1 MRYVLV
7 IVALVGCG
15 DRGISTNERARL
27 LAMPPVWTAAA
38 RAERCPRAAL
48 RTPVTGDRSA
58 RLAAMSDK
66 SSPEQQCLA
75 RVKELRTELG
85 PCAPQEHCGPQTLAT
100 VKPHP
105 DVVAACAPLYAA
117 IDDVAHASE
126 ACTST
131 SVWNDDNVVSVL
143 SLGNAVR
150 LEVAPLAARGQ
161 LGEAARR
168 VLDAIRFADDFARK
182 SAVLGEMS
190 STAAAFR
197 LADTLD
203 ELASDPR
210 LTADDARAI
219 ARDLDVLLA
228 TSPRWDVIM
237 RQEDAWGATFA
248 LTHDHDPVPEL
259 ARFDARERELQRVCR
274 GTLRGCVEHIDAED
288 IEGAGIFI
296 DYAKR
301 LGQRDYLLAFVRMQI
316 ELRLARPEDC
326 NNPLRRRALV
336 QPWAD
341 RAIVGDEAEPV
352 VTPPA
357 WQRITASQ
365 QTHAPRV
372 LHCVPA
378 MI

>member
-1 MRYVLV
+1 MRCVLV
-7 IVALVGCG
+7 LIALMGCG

-38 RAERCPRAAL
+38 RAERCARPAL
-48 RTPVTGDRSA
+48 RTPSTGDRSA
-58 RLAAMSDK
+58 RLAAMSGK

-85 PCAPQEHCGPQTLAT
+85 PCAPQEHCGPQTLAA

-105 DVVAACAPLYAA
+105 DLVAACAPLYAA

-131 SVWNDDNVVSVL
+131 SAWNDDDLLGVF
-143 SLGNAVR
+143 SLDNAVR

-161 LGEAARR
+161 LGDAARR
-168 VLDAIRFADDFARK
+168 ILDAIRFADDLTRK
-182 SAVLGEMS
+182 SAILGEAF
-190 STAAAFR
+190 STSAALR

-203 ELASDPR
+203 ELAIDPR
-210 LTADDARAI
+210 LTADDARVI

-228 TSPRWDVIM
+228 TPPRWDAIM

-248 LTHDHDPVPEL
+248 VAHSHDPVTAL
-259 ARFDARERELQRVCR
+259 AMFDARERGLQRVCR
-274 GTLRGCVEHIDAED
+274 GTLQDCVEHIEAVDVG
-288 IEGAGIFI
+288 GANVFI

-301 LGQRDYLLAFVRMQI
+301 LGHRDYLLAFVRMQI
-316 ELRLARPEDC
+316 ALRLAPPEDC
-326 NNPLRRRALV
+326 NDPLRRRALV

-352 VTPPA
+352 VTAPA
-357 WQRITASQ
+357 WQHITTPHQS
-365 QTHAPRV
+365 HAPRV
-372 LHCVPA
+372 LHCVPG

>member
-1 MRYVLV
+1 MRCVLV
-7 IVALVGCG
+7 LFALMGCG
-15 DRGISTNERARL
+15 DRGISTSERARL

-38 RAERCPRAAL
+38 RAERCPRPAL
-48 RTPVTGDRSA
+48 RTPITGDRSA
-58 RLAAMSDK
+58 RLAAMSDN

-85 PCAPQEHCGPQTLAT
+85 PCAPQEHCGPQTLAA

-105 DVVAACAPLYAA
+105 DLVAACAPLYAA

-131 SVWNDDNVVSVL
+131 SAWNEDNVVSVL
-143 SLGNAVR
+143 SLDNAVR
-150 LEVAPLAARGQ
+150 IEVAPLAAHGQ
-161 LGEAARR
+161 LGDAARR
-168 VLDAIRFADDFARK
+168 VLDAIRFADDLARK
-182 SAVLGEMS
+182 SAVLGEVA
-190 STAAAFR
+190 STAAALR

-203 ELASDPR
+203 ELAIDPR
-210 LTADDARAI
+210 LPPDDARAI

-228 TSPRWDVIM
+228 TPPRWDAIM

-248 LTHDHDPVPEL
+248 VAHSHDPMPSL
-259 ARFDARERELQRVCR
+259 AIYDARERGLQRVCR
-274 GTLRGCVEHIDAED
+274 GTLRDCVEHSDAMNVED
-288 IEGAGIFI
+288 AGDFT
-296 DYAKR
+296 DFAKR
-301 LGQRDYLLAFVRMQI
+301 LAHRDYVLAFVRMQI

-352 VTPPA
+352 VTAPA
-357 WQRITASQ
+357 WQRIATVQ